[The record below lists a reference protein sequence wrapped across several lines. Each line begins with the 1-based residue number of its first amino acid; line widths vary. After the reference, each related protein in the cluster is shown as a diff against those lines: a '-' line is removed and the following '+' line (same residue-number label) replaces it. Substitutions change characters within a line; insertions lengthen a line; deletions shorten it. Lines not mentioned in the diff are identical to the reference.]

1 MREPQTIDLHY
12 LDRPQAIAAC
22 LLELDEGVAIV
33 DPGPSASLDALYA
46 ALEERGLGIDDI
58 RALLL
63 THIHLD
69 HAGAAG
75 TLAREQPELRVY
87 VHERGARHLADPSKL
102 LASARRI
109 YGGEMER
116 LFGDFEAVPADRL
129 VALTGGERLDIGGRV
144 FLVVDAPGHAK
155 HHVALLDE
163 ATGTVFLGDTV
174 GERFAPATHV
184 LPVTPPPDIDL
195 ERWEDTLAR
204 VRAWQPASIFVT
216 HFGRFGDPAL
226 HFDEFETRLMAWAH
240 LVLQSLSEPGD
251 DAEKAERFA
260 AGIMGELR
268 DLVAPEH
275 VVPYMNAGIAESWT
289 GLARYWRTRPS

>member
-1 MREPQTIDLHY
+1 MREPEAIDLDY
-12 LDRPQAIAAC
+12 LGKPQAIAAC
-22 LLELDEGVAIV
+22 LLELNDGVAIV
-33 DPGPSASLDALYA
+33 DPGPSASLDALRA
-46 ALEERGLGIDDI
+46 ALDDRGLTIDDV

-75 TLAREQPELRVY
+75 TLAREQPELRVF

-129 VALTGGERLDIGGRV
+129 VALAGGERLDIGGRAV
-144 FLVVDAPGHAK
+144 RVADAPGHAK

-163 ATGTVFLGDTV
+163 RSGIAFLGDTV

-195 ERWEDTLAR
+195 ERWEDTLTR
-204 VRAWQPASIFVT
+204 VRAWQPASIFLT
-216 HFGRFGDPAL
+216 HFGRFDDPTL
-226 HFDEFETRLMAWAH
+226 HFNEFETRLMAWAY
-240 LVLQSLSEPGD
+240 LVLKSLSEPGED
-251 DAEKAERFA
+251 EEKAERFA
-260 AGIMGELR
+260 AGVMGELR
-268 DLVAPEH
+268 DSVAPEH
-275 VVPYMNAGIAESWT
+275 VVPYMDAGIAESWT